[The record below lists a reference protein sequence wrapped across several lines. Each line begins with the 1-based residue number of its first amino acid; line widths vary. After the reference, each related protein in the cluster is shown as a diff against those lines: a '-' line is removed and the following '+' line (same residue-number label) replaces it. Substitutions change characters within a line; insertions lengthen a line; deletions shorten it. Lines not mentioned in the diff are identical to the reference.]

1 MKEYK
6 ISIVGVTDFII
17 ISPDVLGLLFQ
28 KIRESS
34 KQQMDIPV
42 ESIMP
47 ISYTKY
53 LESVLNVNR
62 DKKMFRYRQIS
73 EKELKKEQIYKI
85 LERQMKNLK
94 VEKEECFE
102 KFALLEENTEAQYT
116 YSVETEKDFFCLCQD
131 EECKFTYVFPDGRQ
145 ERITLS
151 CRKH

>member
-47 ISYTKY
+47 VGYTKY
-53 LESVLNVNR
+53 LEAVLNGNR
-62 DKKMFRYRQIS
+62 DKEMFRFRHIS
-73 EKELKKEQIYKI
+73 EKKLKKEQIYKI
-85 LERQMKNLK
+85 VEHQMKNLK

-102 KFALLEENTEAQYT
+102 KFVLLAENTEAQYT
-116 YSVETEKDFFCLCQD
+116 YSVESEKEFFYTCQD
-131 EECKFTYVFPDGRQ
+131 EESKFTYVFPDGPQ

-151 CRKH
+151 CRKY